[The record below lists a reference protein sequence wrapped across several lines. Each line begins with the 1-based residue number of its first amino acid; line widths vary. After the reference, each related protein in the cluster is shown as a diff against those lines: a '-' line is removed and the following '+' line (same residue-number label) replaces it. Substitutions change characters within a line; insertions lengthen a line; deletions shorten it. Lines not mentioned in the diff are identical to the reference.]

1 MHTCRKLRNLAKQR
15 DYLVEASDSLMYSGL
30 LLLKKGII
38 KNENAINSIKHKINQ
53 LKISGFESFLESE
66 SSSKI
71 LGELLKDNKLYYT
84 LLSHIQKK
92 ILTEIGVENQ
102 RASLLYN
109 LSINTDLKV
118 ELIQPEI
125 SYEIRNLVQVLS
137 AKSASLPNEIKREFS
152 IGICDLYLSY
162 DSETEFVYLK
172 DGIPYDWNQFE
183 NNFNMNFVNKII
195 QKLTEHYQ

>member
-195 QKLTEHYQ
+195 QKLRRL

>member
-15 DYLVEASDSLMYSGL
+15 DHLLEASNNLMYSGL

-38 KNENAINSIKHKINQ
+38 KNELAINSIKHKINS
-53 LKISGFESFLESE
+53 LKISSFEKFLESE

-71 LGELLKDNKLYYT
+71 LAELLKDNKLYYT

-109 LSINTDLKV
+109 LSINTDLKIDLITP
-118 ELIQPEI
+118 EL
-125 SYEIRNLVQVLS
+125 SYEISKLIQVLK
-137 AKSASLPNEIKREFS
+137 AKENGLPNEIKREYY
-152 IGICDLYLSY
+152 IGICDLYLSFE
-162 DSETEFVYLK
+162 SETEFVFLT

-183 NNFNMNFVNKII
+183 NNFNMNFVNSTI
-195 QKLTEHYQ
+195 QKLQQLYS